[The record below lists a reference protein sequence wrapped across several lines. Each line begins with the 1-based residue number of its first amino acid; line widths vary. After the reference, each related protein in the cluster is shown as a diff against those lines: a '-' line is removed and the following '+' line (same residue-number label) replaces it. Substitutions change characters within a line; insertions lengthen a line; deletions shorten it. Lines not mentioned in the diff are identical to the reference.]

1 MTTGEGTSAADSKH
15 PGQRATVLQKLANG
29 MFRLQM
35 TDGREVVA
43 HTALDLR
50 MAFSRLLPGDQVLA
64 EVSPFDPH
72 KARICKLLPS
82 TQPSRQPHP
91 ESQPTTFPQ
100 RELP

>member
-50 MAFSRLLPGDQVLA
+50 MAFSRLLPGETPNTDVRRLFVRGFGRHCPSETA
-64 EVSPFDPH
+64 DVS
-72 KARICKLLPS
+72 
-82 TQPSRQPHP
+82 
-91 ESQPTTFPQ
+91 E
-100 RELP
+100 